1 MRADTPV
8 ADALVA
14 SGVAIV
20 PGFLDRALVTRLRER
35 ALGLDRAG
43 GFVAAGV
50 GRAASLAQRDD
61 VRGDRI
67 RWIGLPSDD
76 ASENALEAALDP
88 VRRDV
93 NRSLALGAFD
103 LEMHYALYPA
113 GASYARHRDRF
124 RDDDARVLSCVAY
137 LNDAWGEDDGGALRL
152 HLDDGPRDVAPL
164 GGTLVVFLADRVEHE
179 VLPSMRERLAVAG
192 WFRRRT
198 ASG

>member
-1 MRADTPV
+1 M

-124 RDDDARVLSCVAY
+124 RDDDARVLSCVLY
-137 LNDAWGEDDGGALRL
+137 LNDAWRREEGGALRL
-152 HLDDGPRDVAPL
+152 YVSEDAPL
-164 GGTLVVFLADRVEHE
+164 DVFPEGGTLVAFLSDTFEHE
-179 VLPSMRERLAVAG
+179 VLPATRERIALAG
-192 WFRRRT
+192 WFRRR
-198 ASG
+198 ALLSP